1 MPQER
6 SITLTQNSKLPAL
19 SSEQM
24 DFLKRFVLL
33 EARMEDIREVLDGVF
48 DFDFRG
54 RSRTASVRFRV
65 PEPGVIVTRNNILH
79 AVERRK
85 LGKLSEQELIF
96 WATMLLLNDAFELD
110 PNDQEFVS
118 EWLNE
123 VSFNG
128 YSEVAGRRSETSG
141 GDAG

>member
-1 MPQER
+1 MTRIE
-6 SITLTQNSKLPAL
+6 LPSL
-19 SSEQM
+19 SSEQI

-33 EARMEDIREVLDGVF
+33 EARLEDIRDVLTGVF
-48 DFDFRG
+48 DFDFVG
-54 RSRTASVRFRV
+54 TSRMAITGFRV
-65 PEPGVIVTRNNILH
+65 PEPGVIVTRDHIRN
-79 AVERRK
+79 AVEERT

-110 PNDQEFVS
+110 PDDQEFIA
-118 EWLNE
+118 EWLND

-128 YSEVAGRRSETSG
+128 YSQAAGRGAVAFG

>member
-6 SITLTQNSKLPAL
+6 RITLTQNSKLPSL
-19 SSEQM
+19 SPEQI

-33 EARMEDIREVLDGVF
+33 ETRLEDIRDVLAGVF
-48 DFDFRG
+48 DFDFVG
-54 RSRTASVRFRV
+54 PSRMAITGFRV

-79 AVERRK
+79 AVESRK

-96 WATMLLLNDAFELD
+96 WATTLLLNDAFELD

-123 VSFNG
+123 VSFN
-128 YSEVAGRRSETSG
+128 VAHAKFLQS
-141 GDAG
+141 